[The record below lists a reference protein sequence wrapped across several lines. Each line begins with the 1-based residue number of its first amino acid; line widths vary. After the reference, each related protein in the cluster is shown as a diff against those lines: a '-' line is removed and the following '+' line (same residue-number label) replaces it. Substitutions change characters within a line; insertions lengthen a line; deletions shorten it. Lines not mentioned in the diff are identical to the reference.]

1 MQRGVQILGGMYPV
15 IGSVVEGIYVENIP
29 LDAMVGLKGGI
40 KLLLHVNQVGALPD
54 GRVNVYCKF
63 CENEQWYDLSLV
75 LGEEQAEKAQDK
87 IGDVWELVFPFEI
100 VDLYDEYTESG
111 LVVRSWYGH
120 EFRVSRDRLLRL
132 EIGATVFQKAYLDTE
147 EGYEAYQTLRKNE
160 LVSAE

>member
-15 IGSVVEGIYVENIP
+15 VGSVVEGIYVENIP

-40 KLLLHVNQVGALPD
+40 KLLLHVNQVGDLPD

-63 CENEQWYDLSLV
+63 CENEQWYGFSLV

-100 VDLYDEYTESG
+100 VDQYEEYKESG

-147 EGYEAYQTLRKNE
+147 EGYGAYQNLRKNE
-160 LVSAE
+160 LVHAE